1 MKATVHLP
9 LEKLEN
15 ILDLEH
21 VYDMIDEVDIGPHPN
36 DVKSALEEYD
46 LPESAYDEV
55 RLIMEENSKINLSDY
70 FRNLDIALDILET
83 AGVIDSYTY
92 PSEDG
97 TTIEITQE
105 NAYKIVLII
114 EGYGLP
120 APDPAEEGL
129 SDQEA
134 LQDFAKSYIGWIGYY
149 FEVYG
154 QRFPKDFEYD
164 IDFNW
169 TSAHKDLKE
178 LQKSYSG

>member
-1 MKATVHLP
+1 MKAVVRLP
-9 LEKLEN
+9 LEKLES
-15 ILDLEH
+15 ILGLEH
-21 VYDMIDEVDIGPHPN
+21 VYDIIDEDATTAYPN
-36 DVKSALEEYD
+36 DIESLLEEYD
-46 LPESAYDEV
+46 LPESVYDEV
-55 RLIMEENSKINLSDY
+55 SLLVMENSQINLNDY
-70 FRNLDIALDILET
+70 FGNLDIALDRLET

-92 PSEDG
+92 PSEEG

-105 NAYKIVLII
+105 NAYKITLII

-134 LQDFAKSYIGWIGYY
+134 LQDFAKSYIGWIGHY

-164 IDFNW
+164 VDVNW
-169 TSAHKDLKE
+169 SSLHKALKD